1 MAEPKERCMSHFH
14 LPHWHVPH
22 LHIAQLFSWRDLKLQ
37 VQLQVQ
43 DVLSPAQQPP
53 RDATSSKSASGAL
66 ALLLVLSH

>member
-1 MAEPKERCMSHFH
+1 MSHFH

-43 DVLSPAQQPP
+43 DVLCMRAGNPTLTPP
-53 RDATSSKSASGAL
+53 CGYS
-66 ALLLVLSH
+66 